1 VITMSRISRL
11 VVLMT
16 SVAAVVAAM
25 AGTASA
31 VTWHVGGTGT
41 FTATGGQATLS
52 GTGNQVCPGLTVT
65 GTYTA
70 GSFAGATYSGV
81 TGTATYQGCVF
92 AGQSTEVTCSYV
104 LTATAQPTITTTT
117 TGTAD
122 VTCGVTLSNG
132 VKICHIEGTV
142 PGTYT
147 NNASSADTVV
157 RATSSSLRTTG
168 AGCPIGSNDIVHI
181 SPTTLTLTS
190 NGGNGPDI
198 VRTA

>member
-1 VITMSRISRL
+1 MSRISRL

-31 VTWHVGGTGT
+31 VTWHISGTGT

-52 GTGNQVCPGLTVT
+52 ATSTQVCPSLTVT

-70 GSFAGATYSGV
+70 GSFTGAAYSGV
-81 TGTATYQGCVF
+81 TGTATYQGCTI
-92 AGQSTEVTCSYV
+92 AGQNTEVTCSYV
-104 LTATAQPTITTTT
+104 LTATAQPTLTITT

-122 VTCGVTLSNG
+122 VTCGVTLSSNG
-132 VKICHIEGTV
+132 MKICHIEGTA

-147 NNASSADTVV
+147 NNAGSADTVA
-157 RATSSSLRTTG
+157 RATSSSLRITG
-168 AGCPIGSNDIVHI
+168 SSCGIGPNDIAHI

-198 VRTA
+198 IRTA

>member
-1 VITMSRISRL
+1 MSRISRL

-52 GTGNQVCPGLTVT
+52 ATSVQVCPSLTVS

-70 GSFAGATYSGV
+70 GSFAGAVYSGV
-81 TGTATYQGCVF
+81 TGTATYQGCTI
-92 AGQSTEVTCSYV
+92 AGQNTEVTCSYV
-104 LTATAQPTITTTT
+104 LTATAQPTLTLTT

-122 VTCGVTLSNG
+122 VTCGVTLSATG
-132 VKICHIEGTV
+132 AKICHIEGTA

-147 NNASSADTVV
+147 NNASIPDTAV
-157 RATSSSLRTTG
+157 RATSSSLRITG
-168 AGCPIGSNDIVHI
+168 SGCGIGTNDIAHI

-198 VRTA
+198 LRTA